1 MRKKILLLTSIY
13 PPNSGGPAIFTS
25 QFSQWLSDK
34 QISTEVITYSS
45 RRGRSKSV
53 SYIQLKPFRIVAL
66 FKFVIKIIQKTDKHT
81 LILANGVF
89 IEALI
94 ACKIMRCS
102 FIAKVPGDHVW
113 ELSRNRGWTTKD
125 IEEFQNEKLNFV
137 QFTFRKLHNF
147 SLRHA
152 SHVIVPSNQL
162 ADLCRTWGVNPINI
176 STVYNSINPKVFTHS
191 NTRNKKYDLVTVCR
205 LVPWKGLEE
214 LITVV
219 SKLNLSLAIVG
230 DGPLKKDLN
239 LLSTSQSG
247 RITFFGGVENIQIAE
262 ILNQSK
268 VFILNS
274 SYEATS
280 YALIEAKMCGLPV
293 LARETDGSS
302 ILVRDSI
309 DGLIYSDKRALTLEK
324 ALLKIVNNEDWIS
337 DMGANARHDALVRFN
352 QNINFNKIYEILV
365 S

>member
-1 MRKKILLLTSIY
+1 VK
-13 PPNSGGPAIFTS
+13 
-25 QFSQWLSDK
+25 
-34 QISTEVITYSS
+34 
-45 RRGRSKSV
+45 
-53 SYIQLKPFRIVAL
+53 
-66 FKFVIKIIQKTDKHT
+66 
-81 LILANGVF
+81 
-89 IEALI
+89 
-94 ACKIMRCS
+94 
-102 FIAKVPGDHVW
+102 
-113 ELSRNRGWTTKD
+113 
-125 IEEFQNEKLNFV
+125 
-137 QFTFRKLHNF
+137 
-147 SLRHA
+147 
-152 SHVIVPSNQL
+152 
-162 ADLCRTWGVNPINI
+162 I
-176 STVYNSINPKVFTHS
+176 STVYNSVNPEVFTQS

-230 DGPLKKDLN
+230 EGPLKEDLN
-239 LLSTSQSG
+239 SLSASQSG
-247 RITFFGGVENIQIAE
+247 RITFFGNVENIQIAE

-309 DGLIYSDKRALTLEK
+309 DGLIYSGMGTLTLEK

-337 DMGANARHDALVRFN
+337 DMGTNARQDALVRFN
-352 QNINFNKIYEILV
+352 QNINFNKIYEIVV

>member
-1 MRKKILLLTSIY
+1 MRI
-13 PPNSGGPAIFTS
+13 
-25 QFSQWLSDK
+25 
-34 QISTEVITYSS
+34 
-45 RRGRSKSV
+45 
-53 SYIQLKPFRIVAL
+53 
-66 FKFVIKIIQKTDKHT
+66 IKKTDKHT

-94 ACKIMRCS
+94 ACKIKRCN

-113 ELSRNRGWTTKD
+113 ELSRNRGWTTKN

-137 QFTFRKLHNF
+137 QFTFRKLHNL
-147 SLRHA
+147 SLRYA

-162 ADLCRTWGVNPINI
+162 ADLCRTWGVDSVKI
-176 STVYNSINPKVFTHS
+176 STVYNSVNPEVFTQS

-230 DGPLKKDLN
+230 EGPLKEDLN
-239 LLSTSQSG
+239 SLSASQSG
-247 RITFFGGVENIQIAE
+247 RITFFGNVENIQIAE

-309 DGLIYSDKRALTLEK
+309 DGLIYSGMGTLTLEK

-337 DMGANARHDALVRFN
+337 DMGTNARQDALVRFN
-352 QNINFNKIYEILV
+352 QNINFNKIYEIVV